1 MAILKEYMTT
11 NVLCSKASDN
21 LTTLAKKME
30 ENDVGFIPVVENEKY
45 TGVVTDR
52 DIVVKG
58 LAKGSGRSVKA
69 EDIMTENVVTG
80 YPNMEVVEAAKLM
93 EDHQIK
99 RLLVVDNDAVDG
111 VVTLGDLGVEN
122 ADQIAGNI
130 VSEVSKGQK

>member
-58 LAKGSGRSVKA
+58 LAKGSGGSVKA
-69 EDIMTENVVTG
+69 EDIMTENIVTG
-80 YPNMEVVEAAKLM
+80 YPYMEVVEAAKLM